1 MNARLLRLDDEA
13 TPAQAAQVV
22 QAGGLIIFPTDTVW
36 GLGADATNKEA
47 VEQLRRLKGR
57 SARQPLTLHLAN
69 VELIQQY
76 CRRLTRQQRRWIER
90 LLPGPYTLIL
100 PAAAGAP
107 QAAVNSAG
115 GVGLRVPD
123 SGSFRRLASALACPL
138 VASSVNRSGQPPLTR
153 LAEIIGL
160 FGAEVELILTSDEP
174 MSGQSST
181 VIELT
186 GSSPQALRGRLPQA
200 LRTDWRAI

>member
-36 GLGADATNKEA
+36 GLGADTTSERAITR
-47 VEQLRRLKGR
+47 LRRLKGR
-57 SARQPLTLHLAN
+57 SARQPLALHLAN

-76 CRRLTRQQRRWIER
+76 CRRLTRQQRRWIAL

-100 PAAAGAP
+100 PAAPGAP
-107 QAAVNSAG
+107 PVAVNSAG
-115 GVGLRVPD
+115 GVGLRVPA
-123 SGSFRRLASALACPL
+123 SRSFQQLAAALTCPL
-138 VASSVNRSGQPPLTR
+138 VGTSVNRSGQPPLTR
-153 LAEIIGL
+153 LEEIIGL
-160 FGAEVELILTSDEP
+160 LGAEVELILTSDEP

-186 GSSPQALRGRLPQA
+186 GNSPQVLRGKLPQA
-200 LRTDWRAI
+200 LRTEQR